1 MLTPPRTTGIRRRA
15 ALTAGRIV
23 GLALLLLCGPW
34 FARADDSVEG
44 LFVTVPNP
52 INSAA
57 SNQVKDQT
65 KRAVQKHRLSG
76 AENRPLT
83 IVYDFN
89 PEGQPASSGEFAPA
103 NDLATFLLDQRQVR
117 TVAFVQAETTRHT
130 VLPVLA
136 CQELV
141 MSSRATLGDVCGE
154 ENAKRTLPASEREEY
169 LKTVRRRPPAAIL
182 KMLDPDMEL
191 VTAKNSDGLPW
202 VVDPHQPLPEGI
214 TVTGTTPLI
223 GAGPTTTLFTTDQA
237 QALRLCT
244 TRKETREQVAEAYGL
259 SPQSPPEE
267 SEGSW
272 VGAIATFLRHPLTRL
287 AIVMLG
293 IVCLILELKVPGV
306 SVPGVIAAFCFVLF
320 FWSHA
325 QAAGIDVLALLLFV
339 LGLILLGLEVFVIP
353 GWGVTGVSGVIA
365 IVLSLSLAALQK
377 HPQSSAEWS
386 NLLGLAAQFGLCLI
400 VAVLLG
406 ILLASYL
413 PQIPFLN
420 RLILKPPGENAEGQE
435 ETAAQ
440 SPHPAR
446 VDLLSAIGVAATPL
460 RPAGK
465 VRFGEE
471 YVDVVAETGYV
482 EPGTRVQVVEVE
494 GNRIVVKEVV

>member
-1 MLTPPRTTGIRRRA
+1 MLTPPRTSWICRRA

-23 GLALLLLCGPW
+23 ALALLLLCRPSLGS
-34 FARADDSVEG
+34 AQDSVDG
-44 LFVTVPNP
+44 LFVTVANP
-52 INSAA
+52 ITSSAV
-57 SNQVKDQT
+57 SQVKDQT

-89 PEGQPASSGEFAPA
+89 PEGKPASTREFAPA
-103 NDLATFLLDQRQVR
+103 NDLATFLLDQSQVR
-117 TVAFVQAETTRHT
+117 TVAFVHTETTQHT

-141 MSSRATLGDVCGE
+141 MSSKATLGDVCGE
-154 ENAKRTLPASEREEY
+154 EDAKRTLSPSEREEY
-169 LKTVRRRPPAAIL
+169 RKTARRRPPAAIL

-191 VTAKNSDGLPW
+191 VKAQNSDGLAW
-202 VVDPHQPLPEGI
+202 VVDPHQPIPEGI
-214 TVTGTTPLI
+214 TVTGTTPVV

-237 QALRLCT
+237 LALRLCT
-244 TRKETREQVAEAYGL
+244 TKKETREQVAEAYGL
-259 SPQSPPEE
+259 SAQSQPEE
-267 SEGSW
+267 AEPGW
-272 VGAIATFLRHPLTRL
+272 VDAIAGFLRHPLTRL
-287 AIVMLG
+287 VLVMLG
-293 IVCLILELKVPGV
+293 IVCLIVELKVPGV
-306 SVPGVIAAFCFVLF
+306 TAPGVIAAFCFVLF

-325 QAAGIDVLALLLFV
+325 QSAGIDVLALLLFL
-339 LGLILLGLEVFVIP
+339 LGLILLGLEVFVVP
-353 GWGVTGVSGVIA
+353 GWGVTGVSGVVA
-365 IVLSLSLAALQK
+365 LVLSLSLAALQK
-377 HPQSSAEWS
+377 HPQSGAEWS
-386 NLLGLAAQFGLCLI
+386 NLLGLAAQFGLGLI

-420 RLILKPPGENAEGQE
+420 RLVLKPPGETAEGHE

-440 SPHPAR
+440 PPHPAR
-446 VDLLSAIGVAATPL
+446 ADLLAAIGVAATPL

-471 YVDVVAETGYV
+471 YVDVVAECGYV
-482 EPGTRVQVVEVE
+482 EPGTRVQVVEIE